1 MPSPRRSSRLQVL
14 WRNLRHAHLIPINA
28 GKAHAKDA
36 NPFFMYLCFLKV
48 DNPNNPSP
56 RFKGKSPGGGTY
68 LDALMELG
76 DNTGQVVQAIRD
88 LGIDQNP
95 RGLDHRPDRRCC
107 PSTRGA
113 GAEDRQAWRRSA
125 TSPCETAC
133 RC

>member
-1 MPSPRRSSRLQVL
+1 
-14 WRNLRHAHLIPINA
+14 LIPINA

-88 LGIDQNP
+88 LGNDQNP
-95 RGLDHRPDRRCC
+95 SWSGP
-107 PSTRGA
+107 PTG
-113 GAEDRQAWRRSA
+113 
-125 TSPCETAC
+125 SPLLSFHSWGGG
-133 RC
+133 